1 MEELIMDTNEWI
13 MDNHQ
18 IKSFDD
24 GDEIMTPFT
33 NIIGARIAIYISK
46 INDNKI
52 QLSDDGNTLNDLV
65 LLDIDIK
72 NKEKSKIIK
81 DILHSSKVQLTNNQ
95 ILKIDGRKEE
105 LKIMGQDL
113 IQTILKLDDSLT
125 TENN

>member
-1 MEELIMDTNEWI
+1 MS
-13 MDNHQ
+13 NHQ

-33 NIIGARIAIYISK
+33 NIIGDRITIYISRT
-46 INDNKI
+46 NDNKI